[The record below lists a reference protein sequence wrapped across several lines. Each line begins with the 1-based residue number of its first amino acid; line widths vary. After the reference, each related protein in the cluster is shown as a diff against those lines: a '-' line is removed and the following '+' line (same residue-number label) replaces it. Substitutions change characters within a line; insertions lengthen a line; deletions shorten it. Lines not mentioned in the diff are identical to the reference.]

1 METTCESDISRSL
14 VTLLQKSRQA
24 TTQDILGE
32 ATVLLPL
39 VLVSSMAGPSLIM
52 LTQTIK
58 EEVRVKEETAYGF
71 AGLYSNT
78 TPWGVVSGEVI
89 NCQCFVKM
97 NVFTLQRRDG
107 TLWTPSLPSVGPDN

>member
-1 METTCESDISRSL
+1 MTSQEIPGGSPTI
-14 VTLLQKSRQA
+14 
-24 TTQDILGE
+24 
-32 ATVLLPL
+32 LLPL
-39 VLVSSMAGPSLIM
+39 GLVCSMARPSFKDDTYLNIC
-52 LTQTIK
+52 QIK